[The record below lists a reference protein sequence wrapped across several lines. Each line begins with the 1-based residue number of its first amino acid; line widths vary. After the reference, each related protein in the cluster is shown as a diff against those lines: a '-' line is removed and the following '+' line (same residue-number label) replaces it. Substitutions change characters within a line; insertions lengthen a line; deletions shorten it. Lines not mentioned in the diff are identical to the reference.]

1 MYVIL
6 PEVLTNIISSGV
18 LVFQLRKCL
27 LHEDLQNSETGHPPA
42 VCGFKTKE
50 PNDGMIGTLSSNLN
64 SAFAIMQGLFIL
76 PNKLLFLSIYLF
88 LSGSMIYF

>member
-64 SAFAIMQGLFIL
+64 SAFATMQRLFICL
-76 PNKLLFLSIYLF
+76 ENYRFVTC
-88 LSGSMIYF
+88 GSL